1 MDFQWIHKFRW
12 LDSAV
17 IMRLLMKLGLVRE
30 VRVKQK
36 SEKGMSLIELM
47 IAMVVL
53 ATGLGAITILLTGSI
68 ASDNRSSKDS
78 TATMLAQ
85 MVVEK
90 ISAQHVYS
98 TATITITDCAGTA
111 WTVAT
116 ASGASPSGAGAT
128 LLSTGQI
135 DQTQVHSNIT
145 ADYSMLYVDCAVG
158 GPQMTYD
165 VRWNV
170 MTDSANTTTRLITAS
185 ARVTG
190 SNPNNL
196 GNQFFAL
203 PVNLRGIGG
212 P

>member
-1 MDFQWIHKFRW
+1 
-12 LDSAV
+12 
-17 IMRLLMKLGLVRE
+17 MKPVFSRE
-30 VRVKQK
+30 DRVKQK

-53 ATGLGAITILLTGSI
+53 AVGLGAITILLTGSI

-85 MVVEK
+85 MVIEQ

-98 TATITITDCAGTA
+98 TATITVTDCNGTA

-116 ASGASPSGAGAT
+116 APGASPNGAGAT
-128 LLSTGQI
+128 LQSSGQI
-135 DQTQVHSNIT
+135 DQTQTYSTIT
-145 ADYSMLYVDCAVG
+145 ANYAMKYVDCATG
-158 GPQMTYD
+158 GPKMTYD

-170 MTDSANTTTRLITAS
+170 MSVSTNASTRLITAS
-185 ARVTG
+185 ARVMG

>member
-1 MDFQWIHKFRW
+1 MSI
-12 LDSAV
+12 
-17 IMRLLMKLGLVRE
+17 GLAKNFGFVRE
-30 VRVKQK
+30 VPVNKK
-36 SEKGMSLIELM
+36 SEKGMSIIELM

-85 MVVEK
+85 MVIEE

-98 TATITITDCAGTA
+98 SANLSITDCAGTA
-111 WTVAT
+111 WPIAT
-116 ASGASPSGAGAT
+116 ATGASPTGAGAT

-135 DQTQVHSNIT
+135 DQTQAQSSIT
-145 ADYSMLYVDCAVG
+145 ANYSMMYVDCATG
-158 GPQMTYD
+158 GPKMTYD

-170 MTDSANTTTRLITAS
+170 MTVSTNTTTRLITAS
-185 ARVTG
+185 ARVVG
-190 SNPNNL
+190 SNPKAL

>member
-1 MDFQWIHKFRW
+1 
-12 LDSAV
+12 
-17 IMRLLMKLGLVRE
+17 MKLAFLRE
-30 VRVKQK
+30 VRVRQK
-36 SEKGMSLIELM
+36 SERGMSLIELM

-53 ATGLGAITILLTGSI
+53 ATGLGGITVLLTGSI

-85 MVVEK
+85 MVIEQ

-98 TATITITDCAGTA
+98 TANITITDCGGTA
-111 WTVAT
+111 WPVAT
-116 ASGASPSGAGAT
+116 TPGASPGGAGAT

-135 DQTQVHSNIT
+135 DQTQVHSAIT
-145 ADYSMLYVDCAVG
+145 ANYTMLYVDCATG

-170 MTDSANTTTRLITAS
+170 MSVSTNTSTRLITAS
-185 ARVTG
+185 ARLASSSAG
-190 SNPNNL
+190 ML
-196 GNQFFAL
+196 GGQFFAL